1 MATRREMLEEL
12 IGRARSDPEFFHHL
26 VFKPEAIL
34 GKLEFLGRREK
45 GMILTIAAEDVI
57 AGLAGLAVNLGGGV
71 AECGNTCMW
80 TDCTDTCNVTCQVT
94 NRFESPGDVTN
105 QAGAAFEGG
114 RRFFQPVQRT
124 RDNG

>member
-12 IGRARSDPEFFHHL
+12 IGRARSDPEFFHQL

-45 GMILTIAAEDVI
+45 GMILTIAAEDVV
-57 AGLAGLAVNLGGGV
+57 AGLAGLVDPGAGV
-71 AECGNTCMW
+71 AECGNTCMC
-80 TDCTDTCNVTCQVT
+80 TDCTDTCNITCQVT
-94 NRFESPGDVTN
+94 NRFESPGDVVTD
-105 QAGAAFEGG
+105 QASAAFEGG